1 MRTFG
6 YIVAGLFALLVLSL
20 LGMAFGIIGLPFHAV
35 NKGIET
41 SYGVIDKTFTAD
53 NAIYN
58 YRWFIQQK
66 EDIAAMDNKM
76 LIAEKAV
83 LSFETNAGPRKDW
96 TFEDKTEGSRLR
108 AVAQGLRSQNE
119 QMIADYNARSKQAD
133 RAIFKDG
140 LIPNVLN
147 ASASLIR

>member
-1 MRTFG
+1 MGMMINNNSLKNSMRILG
-6 YIVAGLFALLVLSL
+6 YIVAGLFGLFVLSL

-41 SYGVIDKTFTAD
+41 SYGIVDKTLTAD

-66 EDIAAMDNKM
+66 EDIKAMDNKM

-83 LSFETNAGPRKDW
+83 LSFETNAGARKDW
-96 TFEDKTEGSRLR
+96 TFEDKTEGARLR

-119 QMIADYNARSKQAD
+119 HCLFN
-133 RAIFKDG
+133 
-140 LIPNVLN
+140 
-147 ASASLIR
+147 